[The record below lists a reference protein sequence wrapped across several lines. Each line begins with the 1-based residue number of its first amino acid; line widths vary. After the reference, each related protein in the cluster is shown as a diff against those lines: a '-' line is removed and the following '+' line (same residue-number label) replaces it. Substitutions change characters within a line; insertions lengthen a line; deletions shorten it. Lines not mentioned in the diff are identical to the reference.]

1 MTGGNAM
8 NDIYSDIAARTGG
21 DIYIGVV
28 GPVRTGK
35 STLIKRFME
44 TLVIPNIPD
53 GAGRD
58 RATDELPQSAGG
70 KTIMTTEPKFVPEQ
84 AVAIRLP
91 EGAQCSVRMIDCVGY
106 IVPSALGYI
115 EEEAPR
121 MVKTPWFEEAVP
133 FNMAA
138 EIGTEKV
145 ITEHATVGLV
155 VTTDGSVTDIP
166 RAEYAAAE
174 ERVITELQALGKPF
188 VVLLNCVNPEHP
200 EAQALAAELE
210 AQYGAPVLAV
220 NCLQLDEETIREMLT
235 RLLDMFP
242 VREIDL
248 ETAGW
253 LPALAQGHWLKR
265 AVFDAV
271 RTAALGCTTMR
282 DVRAMPQL
290 LRDCEYIREAAVR
303 EIALG
308 TGNAVLRVTLDPAL
322 FYRVL
327 GEETGIEIRSENELF
342 PMLLELSRIK
352 KEYERI
358 KPALDE
364 AEATGYG
371 IIMPQAD
378 ELTLEEPEMIRQGGR
393 YGVRLRASAPSLH
406 IMRAG
411 IRTTVS
417 PIVGSEKQS
426 EELVLYLLREFE
438 ENPAQ
443 IWESNIFGKSL
454 HALVNEGLHAKLAK
468 MPAEARLK
476 LQETLERVI
485 NEGCSGLICLIL

>member
-1 MTGGNAM
+1 M

-44 TLVIPNIPD
+44 TVVIPEIEAP
-53 GAGRD
+53 AKRE

-70 KTIMTTEPKFVPEQ
+70 RTIMTTEPKFVPEN
-84 AVAIRLP
+84 AVMLRLP
-91 EGAQCSVRMIDCVGY
+91 DGAVCSVRMIDCVGY
-106 IVPSALGYI
+106 IVPSSLGYI
-115 EEEAPR
+115 EAEAPR
-121 MVKTPWFEEAVP
+121 MVKTPWFDEEVP

-138 EIGTEKV
+138 EIGTQKV
-145 ITEHATVGLV
+145 ISEHATVGVV

-174 ERVITELQALGKPF
+174 ERVIRELQALGKPF
-188 VVLLNCVNPEHP
+188 VVLLNCTEPET
-200 EAQALAAELE
+200 EAAQTLAAELE
-210 AQYGAPVLAV
+210 TQYGAPVLAV
-220 NCLQLDEETIREMLT
+220 SCLTMDEETIRQMLQK
-235 RLLDMFP
+235 LLDMFP
-242 VREIDL
+242 LREIGV

-253 LPALAQGHWLKR
+253 LPALGQGHWLKT

-271 RTAALGCTTMR
+271 RSAAEGLSAVR
-282 DVRAMPQL
+282 DVRGMPQVL
-290 LRDCEYIREAAVR
+290 ADCPYIREAEVR
-303 EIALG
+303 EVRLG
-308 TGNAVLRVTLDPAL
+308 TGTVVLRLKLDPAL
-322 FYRVL
+322 FYQIL
-327 GEETGIEIRSENELF
+327 SEETGVSIQSENELF
-342 PMLLELSRIK
+342 PMLTELSRIRR
-352 KEYERI
+352 EYERI
-358 KPALDE
+358 RPALEE

-371 IIMPQAD
+371 IIMPQPD

-454 HALVNEGLHAKLAK
+454 HELVNEGLHAKLSK
-468 MPAEARLK
+468 MPSEARLK

-485 NEGCSGLICLIL
+485 NEGCSGLICFIL

>member
-1 MTGGNAM
+1 MS
-8 NDIYSDIAARTGG
+8 DIYADIARRTGG

-44 TLVIPNIPD
+44 TLVIPHITD
-53 GAGRD
+53 EAKRE

-70 KTIMTTEPKFVPEQ
+70 KTIMTTEPKFVPET
-84 AVAIRLP
+84 AAEITL
-91 EGAQCSVRMIDCVGY
+91 EGGAQCAVRMIDCVGY

-138 EIGTEKV
+138 EIGTQKV

-155 VTTDGSVTDIP
+155 VTTDGTVTGIP
-166 RAEYAAAE
+166 RSEYESAES
-174 ERVITELQALGKPF
+174 RVIGELQALGKPYA
-188 VVLLNCVNPEHP
+188 VLLNSASPDAPET
-200 EAQALAAELE
+200 QALAASLE
-210 AQYGAPVLAV
+210 QQYSAPVKAV
-220 NCLQLDEETIREMLT
+220 NCLDLTEETIRGILGD
-235 RLLDMFP
+235 LLDMFP
-242 VREIDL
+242 VREIRM
-248 ETAGW
+248 ETAAW
-253 LPALAQGHWLKR
+253 LPALPAGHWLKS
-265 AVFDAV
+265 AVYDAV
-271 RTAALGCTTMR
+271 RDAAQGIAVMR
-282 DVRAMPQL
+282 DVQQMPEKL
-290 LRDCEYIREAAVR
+290 AACPYIREAAIR
-303 EIALG
+303 QRALG
-308 TGNAVLRVTLDPAL
+308 TGNVTLSVALDPTL
-322 FYRVL
+322 FYRIL

-342 PMLLELSRIK
+342 PVLLELSRVK
-352 KEYERI
+352 REYERI
-358 KPALDE
+358 RPALEE

-371 IIMPQAD
+371 IIMPEAD

-411 IRTTVS
+411 IETTVS

-438 ENPAQ
+438 ENPAK

-454 HALVNEGLHAKLAK
+454 HELVNEGLHAKLGK

-485 NEGCSGLICLIL
+485 NEGCSGLICFIL